1 MRAGSPT
8 SARCRS
14 SSRYQSTANRCGT
27 RNSPLIGARPRR
39 WWVSSAQQPS
49 LAYHGP
55 PCSGGPS
62 TGAAAVLVATRPT
75 TDSTVESPPGRG
87 ITIDTR
93 CTSAAGA
100 PPGGAPS
107 RPTPGGAEPGGGGG
121 GGRGIPTD
129 TRCPSAAGTARGGT
143 TSSHTTEVD
152 EPGIVGGSGGGSA
165 SSPVGVATG
174 VVAAASCGPESDATT
189 WLSAASSTS
198 TRSRRRSA

>member
-14 SSRYQSTANRCGT
+14 SSRYQSTATRCGT

-39 WWVSSAQQPS
+39 WGVSSAQQPS

-55 PCSGGPS
+55 PCSGGPGR
-62 TGAAAVLVATRPT
+62 GAGAVLVATRPT

-93 CTSAAGA
+93 CTSAAGTA
-100 PPGGAPS
+100 P
-107 RPTPGGAEPGGGGG
+107 
-121 GGRGIPTD
+121 
-129 TRCPSAAGTARGGT
+129 GGT

-198 TRSRRRSA
+198 T